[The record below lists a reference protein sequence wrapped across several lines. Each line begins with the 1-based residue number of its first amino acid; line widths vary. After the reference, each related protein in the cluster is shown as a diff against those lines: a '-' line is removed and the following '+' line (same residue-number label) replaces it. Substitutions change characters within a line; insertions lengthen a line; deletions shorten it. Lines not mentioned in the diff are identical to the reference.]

1 MKTSPPVVCVCSS
14 IVALGFAAGAAVA
27 KTFTVPFFIENLNA
41 PAPVSLRADF
51 TLKKP
56 AVLKSFTIECAGAP
70 RGALLYVD
78 GGPSDVNGTTG
89 AGATAEVGLVV
100 GLISGL
106 MEPVA
111 IDFTVAADGV
121 YFYPPTQ
128 LDLPV
133 NKNWTFILFPNAP
146 NTVQCNGIA
155 LFDTNTNPDD

>member
-1 MKTSPPVVCVCSS
+1 MKTSPALVCACSS
-14 IVALGFAAGAAVA
+14 VLALSVGASAAVA
-27 KTFTVPFFIENLNA
+27 KTFTVPFFIENINA
-41 PAPVSLRADF
+41 TAPPALRADF

-70 RGALLYVD
+70 RGGLLYVD

-89 AGATAEVGLVV
+89 VGADPQVGLVV

-111 IDFTVAADGV
+111 IDFTVALDGV

-128 LDLPV
+128 LNLPV
-133 NKNWTFILFPNAP
+133 KQNWTFILFPNAP
-146 NTVQCNGIA
+146 NTAQCNGIA

>member
-1 MKTSPPVVCVCSS
+1 MKISRALACACSS
-14 IVALGFAAGAAVA
+14 VAALGFGASAAVA

-78 GGPSDVNGTTG
+78 GGPSGVNGTTG
-89 AGATAEVGLVV
+89 AGATSEVGLVV

-106 MEPVA
+106 MEPIQ
-111 IDFTVAADGV
+111 IDFTVALDGV
-121 YFYPPTQ
+121 YYYGPTQ

-133 NKNWTFILFPNAP
+133 KQNWTFLLFPNVP